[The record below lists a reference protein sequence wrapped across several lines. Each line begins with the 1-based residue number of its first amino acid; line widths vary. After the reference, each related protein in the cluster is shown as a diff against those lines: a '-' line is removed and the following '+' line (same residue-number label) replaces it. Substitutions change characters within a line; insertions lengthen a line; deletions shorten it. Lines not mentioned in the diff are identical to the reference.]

1 MTEKIEANYDELERL
16 SSVFMQE
23 CDRVQDMLNT
33 VKNAMGN
40 LQNGGWMGRGADAFY
55 AEMNDEIVPAT
66 IRLQE
71 ALEEGSRITD
81 QIIVTM
87 QQAEEEAGNQFKTYR
102 L

>member
-40 LQNGGWMGRGADAFY
+40 LQIGGWMGRGADAFY